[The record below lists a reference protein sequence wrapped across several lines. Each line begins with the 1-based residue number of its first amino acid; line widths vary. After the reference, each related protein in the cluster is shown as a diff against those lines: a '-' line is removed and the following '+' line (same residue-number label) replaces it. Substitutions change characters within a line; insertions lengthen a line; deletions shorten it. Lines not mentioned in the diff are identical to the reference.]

1 MKWDI
6 AENSRVDIV
15 GYSGINYSGDRFEC
29 RIFPSGRQGDDLD
42 GKKIKSMSILGP
54 YGARVTL
61 ITTLQDD
68 WEDQTWRVVRILEGK
83 TFKAND
89 GRRGIRI
96 PDLDAYHRP
105 DAWRSNPDIVESYP
119 LKKRVDDVTADDT
132 ELWTYG
138 RVGRGQLKNGI
149 VKIKVDKLLPEKDG

>member
-29 RIFPSGRQGDDLD
+29 RIFPSGRQGQELD
-42 GKKIKSMSILGP
+42 GRKIKSMSILGP
-54 YGARVTL
+54 TGMRIVL

-68 WEDQTWRVVRILEGK
+68 WEDQTWRVVRILDGK
-83 TFKAND
+83 VFKVDD
-89 GRRGIRI
+89 GRQGVRI
-96 PDLDAYHRP
+96 PDLDTLARP
-105 DAWRSNPDIVESYP
+105 DAFRSNPDIEESYP
-119 LKKRVDDVTADDT
+119 LRKRVADVPEDDT
-132 ELWTYG
+132 DTWTYG

-149 VKIKVDKLLPEKDG
+149 VKIMVRRK